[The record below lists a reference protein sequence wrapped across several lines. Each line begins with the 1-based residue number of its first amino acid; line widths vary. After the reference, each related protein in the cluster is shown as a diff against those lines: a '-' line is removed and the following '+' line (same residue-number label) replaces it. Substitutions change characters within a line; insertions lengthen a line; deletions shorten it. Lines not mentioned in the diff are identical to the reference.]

1 MNEEI
6 EFILDSTKESMEK
19 ALKHLEKQFI
29 NIRAGKA
36 SPSMLGSVNVD
47 YYGTLTPL
55 AQVANV
61 NTPEYNQHYSAAQG
75 LILFHPNFNW
85 HEFYIPCSWFYG
97 S

>member
-61 NTPEYNQHYSAAQG
+61 NTRTRPHHRDARGQTDRGAAR
-75 LILFHPNFNW
+75 
-85 HEFYIPCSWFYG
+85 
-97 S
+97 